1 MQGAG
6 LCYLAPMRSAH
17 SRGPRQGLSF
27 FKLVLA
33 LALALLLV
41 EGVLRM
47 GLIPGYA
54 EAEMRPSI
62 EKLQEDAMSTGH
74 PYLAYAPKPGH
85 VDTHGTDYKRT
96 SYNAAGFRGPDVAIP
111 KPGDVYRVI
120 CLGGSSTHGQT
131 PNTDEDTWPA
141 RLQVHLNATLAE
153 RGVTNRRAEVL
164 NFGVFGYNTF
174 ESLINLS
181 FRGVDYEP
189 DLVLVYHTINDARC
203 AMYQLGGPVQ
213 RDNSH
218 WRAIWPT
225 IMPSPGESALEKS
238 LVYCALRKKFT
249 GYLKRFETLDAFAI
263 VNYDYAHPDPY
274 AGEVPDT
281 GFDSFGRNLRSIVA
295 VAKAHGADVMLISQ
309 GCDREDI
316 RVTGSYQEQWNALDR
331 MGRIIQET
339 AHSAGAGFCDA
350 RPVLEQAFAA
360 LPPEVE
366 AKRVEAQNLLRNKD
380 DAENMARGKA
390 LWMEFS
396 QEGIFTGD
404 VHLTDRGADL
414 LAKTVADTIFLA
426 KYL

>member
-1 MQGAG
+1 MRPIPSR
-6 LCYLAPMRSAH
+6 APR
-17 SRGPRQGLSF
+17 RGLSF

-33 LALALLLV
+33 LAFALLLV

-47 GLIPGYA
+47 GLVPGYA
-54 EAEMRPSI
+54 EAQMRPSI
-62 EKLQEDAMSTGH
+62 EKLQEEAMSVGH

-96 SYNAAGFRGPDVAIP
+96 TYNASGFRGPDVAIP
-111 KPGDVYRVI
+111 KPEGVYRVI

-141 RLQVHLNATLAE
+141 RLQVHLNDALRE
-153 RGVTNRRAEVL
+153 RGVTDRRVEVL

-174 ESLINLS
+174 ESLTNLA

-213 RDNSH
+213 RDNRH
-218 WRAIWPT
+218 WRAIWPKV
-225 IMPSPGESALEKS
+225 MPAPGESMLEKS

-249 GYLKRFETLDAFAI
+249 GYLQRFETLDAFAI

-281 GFDSFGRNLRSIVA
+281 GFHSFGRNLRSIVA

-316 RVTGSYQEQWNALDR
+316 RVMGSHQAQWDALDR
-331 MGRIIQET
+331 MGQIIQET

-366 AKRVEAQNLLRNKD
+366 AKRVESQELLRNQD
-380 DAENMARGKA
+380 SEEAQARGKQ
-390 LWMEFS
+390 LWLEFS
-396 QEGIFTGD
+396 AEGIFTGD

-414 LAKTVADTIFLA
+414 LAQTVADTIFLA
-426 KYL
+426 EYL